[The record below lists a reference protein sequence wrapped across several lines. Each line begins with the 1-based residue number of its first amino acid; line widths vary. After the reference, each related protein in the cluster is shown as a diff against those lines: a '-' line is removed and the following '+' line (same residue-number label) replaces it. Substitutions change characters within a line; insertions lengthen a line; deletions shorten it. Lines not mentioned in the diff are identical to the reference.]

1 MEESEKGSS
10 EKAHSLMKVYANS
23 FFDITYTVHPM
34 NRPNEIRGKSSNVSW
49 SVSEISRRGGGL
61 AANHEHEIV
70 TVMDADTC
78 FAEDYFN
85 AITYHYTVADTEQR
99 KIMMF
104 APATVFDRF
113 ARTY

>member
-1 MEESEKGSS
+1 MEENEQGCM
-10 EKAHSLMKVYANS
+10 EKAHSLMKVYINS
-23 FFDITYTVHPM
+23 FFDITYTIHPK

-49 SVSEISRRGGGL
+49 SVAEISRRGGGPSG
-61 AANHEHEIV
+61 NHEHEII

-85 AITYHYTVADTEQR
+85 AITYHYAVADSEQR

-104 APATVFDRF
+104 APATVFDR
-113 ARTY
+113 